1 MFRSSTSLAH
11 NFSPLNAALY
21 LSEGKLKDFRR
32 KQVLMLRILIPLIAL
47 IYFVPAIS
55 PYYIAGSDDARIL
68 QNSKVL
74 AEFERYKNA
83 YEKRPSEL
91 SPELKTWVNITSF
104 VDYKVEFDLTKDRLD
119 DQISAFRAELR
130 YDKVI
135 VSIILSLVIY
145 AIFLVLTKDMGV
157 DGYRVRAKE
166 RKIQNEDLGVF
177 DSDIKDCMTAVEQM
191 RNSSIVLLFS
201 GLSLALIG
209 VAVFYNTIP
218 EVHALTTEKITGP
231 YLTMSIIRPVGIL
244 VFIESI
250 AWFLLRQYRNSMEDY
265 KQLYRIQLKRRNY
278 KLSYELTSEG
288 SGKHEQLINSLLAED
303 FSGVYDASKTNEFV
317 EAKKVRE
324 DANTLEKLNPLL
336 KSAK

>member
-1 MFRSSTSLAH
+1 
-11 NFSPLNAALY
+11 
-21 LSEGKLKDFRR
+21 
-32 KQVLMLRILIPLIAL
+32 MLRILVPLVAL

-83 YEKRPSEL
+83 YEKRPNEL

-119 DQISAFRAELR
+119 NQISAFQAELR

-157 DGYRVRAKE
+157 DRYRVSAKE
-166 RKIQNEDLGVF
+166 RKIQNDLGVF
-177 DSDIKDCMTAVEQM
+177 ESDIKDCMTAVEQM
-191 RNSSIVLLFS
+191 RNSSIVLLFA

-218 EVHALTTEKITGP
+218 QVHALTTEQITGP

-278 KLSYELTSEG
+278 KLSYELTSES
-288 SGKHEQLINSLLAED
+288 SGKYEQLISSLLAED

-317 EAKKVRE
+317 EAKKIRE
-324 DANTLEKLNPLL
+324 DANTLEKINPLL